1 MLPDIRRIDQTLLFG
16 VHNITDLFLRTL
28 ENTQDFGFFLVTI
41 KDLKFGIENSESYR
55 IFLNKL

>member
-16 VHNITDLFLRTL
+16 FHNITDLFLRTL